1 MIKLTRID
9 YRLIHGQVAFAWTNF
24 LGADCILIAND
35 DVATN
40 EMRKS
45 ALRLAKPQGVKVVF
59 KNIED
64 SIQAINDGKTDKYK
78 LFIVCE
84 TVKDA
89 LELAKHCKQIEVV
102 NVGLMK
108 KADENSKMLGK
119 AVYADEAEL
128 EKLRQLCDLGI
139 QVEMRQAPKDSGVDV
154 RKLL

>member
-45 ALRLAKPQGVKVVF
+45 ALRLAKPQGVKLVF

-64 SIQAINDGKTDKYK
+64 SITAINEGKTDKYT

-89 LELAKHCKQIEVV
+89 LALATHCEQVDNV

-108 KADENSKMLGK
+108 KSDENAKMLGK
-119 AVYADEAEL
+119 AVYADEEEIGYL
-128 EKLRQLCDLGI
+128 KQLCDLKI
-139 QVEMRQAPKDSGVDV
+139 QVELRQAPKDSGVDV

>member
-89 LELAKHCKQIEVV
+89 FELAKHCKQIDAI

-139 QVEMRQAPKDSGVDV
+139 QVELRQAPKDSGVDV